1 MMAIRRRSVLRSRAA
16 RAALVAATTASL
28 SLLATSGEP
37 LPGPV
42 ARAPTS
48 SELNER
54 PSVPPA
60 AEGGD
65 ARRPSQA
72 PVEEAQA
79 RRASAP
85 HAESPGALRVDLL
98 QRGVQEAA
106 ARDVFT
112 AHSWYR
118 APPPAPPQAPEPPPP
133 PTVPPVPFTFVGTF
147 EAADG
152 KPVIYLAEGEKLHAV
167 SEGDILNEVWRVEAG
182 GVDQIVLQYLPLS
195 VRQPLALGSAK

>member
-1 MMAIRRRSVLRSRAA
+1 
-16 RAALVAATTASL
+16 VAAATASL

-54 PSVPPA
+54 PSLPPA
-60 AEGGD
+60 AEGAG
-65 ARRPSQA
+65 ARRTTALP
-72 PVEEAQA
+72 
-79 RRASAP
+79 
-85 HAESPGALRVDLL
+85 AESPGALRVDLL

-133 PTVPPVPFTFVGTF
+133 PTAPPVPFTFVGTF

>member
-1 MMAIRRRSVLRSRAA
+1 MMAIRRQTLLRSRAA

-42 ARAPTS
+42 ARAPTG

-54 PSVPPA
+54 PSLPPA
-60 AEGGD
+60 AEGIG
-65 ARRPSQA
+65 ARRTTA
-72 PVEEAQA
+72 P
-79 RRASAP
+79 P
-85 HAESPGALRVDLL
+85 AESPGALRVDLL

-133 PTVPPVPFTFVGTF
+133 PTAPPVPFTFVGTF